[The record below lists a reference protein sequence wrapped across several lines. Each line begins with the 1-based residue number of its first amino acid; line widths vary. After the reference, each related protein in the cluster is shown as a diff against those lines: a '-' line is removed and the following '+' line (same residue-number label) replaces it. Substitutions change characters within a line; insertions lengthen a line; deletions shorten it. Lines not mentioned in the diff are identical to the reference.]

1 MMVAL
6 SWYLLIGL
14 FVFFGFTVRVVT
26 GFGSAL
32 IVAPLLSLLME
43 PKDVVV
49 FIILL
54 ECAIGVVFLA
64 REQLNFT
71 IKPIFLGG
79 GAGIL
84 AGIVL
89 FRLVTQ
95 RLVGFTIGL
104 AVLIV
109 SLIFLTNVTFRTERE
124 GTLFTLLGFLSG
136 AMGVLT
142 GINGPQIV
150 LGLVNQGYDS
160 SFIRSCMITYLI
172 VIDYLT
178 LASFTLAGSL
188 TMNVL
193 KLLPWAIP
201 VLICSYAVGTF
212 ALNFVDP
219 ERLKRIM
226 LISTLL
232 AGILAIWKFVP

>member
-1 MMVAL
+1 MVDL

-14 FVFFGFTVRVVT
+14 LVFFGFTVRVVT

-49 FIILL
+49 FSILL

-64 REQLNFT
+64 REPLTFT
-71 IKPIFLGG
+71 IKPIFIGG
-79 GAGIL
+79 GAGVL

-95 RLVGFTIGL
+95 RLLGFTIGL
-104 AVLIV
+104 AVLIL
-109 SLIFLTNVTFRTERE
+109 SLIFLMNVTFRTERE
-124 GTLFTLLGFLSG
+124 GTLFAMLGFLSG
-136 AMGVLT
+136 SMGVLT

-150 LGLVNQGYDS
+150 LGLVNQGYNS

-178 LASFTLAGSL
+178 LASFTLAGYL

-193 KLLPWAIP
+193 KLLAWSLPFI
-201 VLICSYAVGTF
+201 ICSYGAGTVL
-212 ALNFVDP
+212 LNFVDP

-232 AGILAIWKFVP
+232 AGVLAIWKFLL

>member
-1 MMVAL
+1 MVDL

-14 FVFFGFTVRVVT
+14 LVFCGFTVRVVT

-32 IVAPLLSLLME
+32 IIAPLLTLLME
-43 PKDVVV
+43 PKDAVV
-49 FIILL
+49 FMILL

-64 REQLNFT
+64 REQLNFS
-71 IKPIFLGG
+71 IKPIFIGG

-84 AGIVL
+84 AGILL

-109 SLIFLTNVTFRTERE
+109 SLIFLMNVTFRTDRE
-124 GTLFTLLGFLSG
+124 GTLFTLLGFISG
-136 AMGVLT
+136 SMGVLI

-172 VIDYLT
+172 VIDYMT
-178 LASFTLAGSL
+178 LASFTLAGYL

-193 KLLPWAIP
+193 KLLTWAVPFI
-201 VLICSYAVGTF
+201 ICSYGAGTVL
-212 ALNFVDP
+212 LNFIDP

-232 AGILAIWKFVP
+232 AGVLAIWKFVP

>member
-1 MMVAL
+1 MVDL

-14 FVFFGFTVRVVT
+14 LVFCGFTVRVVT

-32 IVAPLLSLLME
+32 IIAPLLSLLME
-43 PKDVVV
+43 PKDAVV

-64 REQLNFT
+64 REPLTFT
-71 IKPIFLGG
+71 IKPIFIGG
-79 GAGIL
+79 GAGVL

-95 RLVGFTIGL
+95 RLLGFTIGL
-104 AVLIV
+104 AVLIL
-109 SLIFLTNVTFRTERE
+109 SLIFLMNVTFRTERE
-124 GTLFTLLGFLSG
+124 GTLFAMLGFLSG
-136 AMGVLT
+136 SMGVLT

-178 LASFTLAGSL
+178 LASFTLAGYL

-193 KLLPWAIP
+193 KLLAWSLPFI
-201 VLICSYAVGTF
+201 ICSYGAGTVL
-212 ALNFVDP
+212 LNFVDP

-232 AGILAIWKFVP
+232 AGILAIWKFLL

>member
-1 MMVAL
+1 
-6 SWYLLIGL
+6 
-14 FVFFGFTVRVVT
+14 
-26 GFGSAL
+26 
-32 IVAPLLSLLME
+32 ME
-43 PKDVVV
+43 PKDAVV
-49 FIILL
+49 FMILL

-64 REQLNFT
+64 REQLNFS
-71 IKPIFLGG
+71 IKPIFIGG

-84 AGIVL
+84 AGILL

-109 SLIFLTNVTFRTERE
+109 SLIFLMNVTFRTDRE
-124 GTLFTLLGFLSG
+124 GTLFTLLGFISG
-136 AMGVLT
+136 SMGVLI

-172 VIDYLT
+172 VIDYMT
-178 LASFTLAGSL
+178 LASFTLAGYL

-193 KLLPWAIP
+193 KLLTWAVPFI
-201 VLICSYAVGTF
+201 ICSYGAGTVL
-212 ALNFVDP
+212 LNFIDP

-232 AGILAIWKFVP
+232 AGVLAIWKFVP

>member
-1 MMVAL
+1 MVDL

-14 FVFFGFTVRVVT
+14 LVSCGFTVRVVT

-32 IVAPLLSLLME
+32 ILAPLLSLLME
-43 PKDVVV
+43 PKDAVV
-49 FIILL
+49 FMILL

-71 IKPIFLGG
+71 IKPLFLGG

-89 FRLVTQ
+89 FGLVTQ
-95 RLVGFTIGL
+95 RLLGFTIGL
-104 AVLIV
+104 TVLII
-109 SLIFLTNVTFRTERE
+109 SLIFLTNVTFRTDRE

-160 SFIRSCMITYLI
+160 SFIRSCMISYLI

-178 LASFTLAGSL
+178 LASFTLAGYL

-193 KLLPWAIP
+193 KLLAWAVP
-201 VLICSYAVGTF
+201 FLICSYGAGMVL
-212 ALNFVDP
+212 LNFVDP
-219 ERLKRIM
+219 ERLKRVM

-232 AGILAIWKFVP
+232 AGILAIWKFLP

>member
-1 MMVAL
+1 MVDL

-14 FVFFGFTVRVVT
+14 LVFFGFTVRVVT

-64 REQLNFT
+64 REPLTFT
-71 IKPIFLGG
+71 IKPIFIGG
-79 GAGIL
+79 GAGVL

-95 RLVGFTIGL
+95 RLLGFTIGL
-104 AVLIV
+104 AVLIL
-109 SLIFLTNVTFRTERE
+109 SLIFLMNVTFRTERE
-124 GTLFTLLGFLSG
+124 GTLFAMLGFLSG
-136 AMGVLT
+136 SMGVLT

-150 LGLVNQGYDS
+150 LGLVNQGYNS

-178 LASFTLAGSL
+178 LASFTLAGYL

-193 KLLPWAIP
+193 KLLAWSLPFI
-201 VLICSYAVGTF
+201 ICSYGAGTVL
-212 ALNFVDP
+212 LNFVDP

-232 AGILAIWKFVP
+232 AGVLAIWKFLL